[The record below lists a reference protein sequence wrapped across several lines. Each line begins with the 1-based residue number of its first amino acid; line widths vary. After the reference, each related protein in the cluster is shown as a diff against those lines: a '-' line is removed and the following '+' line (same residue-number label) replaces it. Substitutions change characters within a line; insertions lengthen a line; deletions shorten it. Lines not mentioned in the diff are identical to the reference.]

1 MPAIKS
7 QELGLTNIEYA
18 QADILELGALGR
30 TFDLIEA
37 QASCTIWP
45 IPTLPGER
53 FYLSCVRRLYDGRL
67 V

>member
-1 MPAIKS
+1 M
-7 QELGLTNIEYA
+7 TNIEYA

-37 QASCTIWP
+37 AGVLHTIWP
-45 IPTLPGER
+45 ILMLLGER
-53 FYLSCVRRLYDGRL
+53 FYLCCDRAAYDGRL